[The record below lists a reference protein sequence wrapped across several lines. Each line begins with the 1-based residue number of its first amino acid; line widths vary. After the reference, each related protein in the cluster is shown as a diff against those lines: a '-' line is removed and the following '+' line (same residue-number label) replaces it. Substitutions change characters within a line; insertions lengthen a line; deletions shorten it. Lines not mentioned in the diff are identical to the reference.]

1 MLPHPGQTVG
11 LVLMRLPSYFL
22 AGKES
27 SQVAFVPPLFCKG
40 SVLRGGRPELAEGGR
55 EGRRDGRRG
64 RIEMRAL
71 FSQRTDRR
79 TDGRTDGRTVR
90 HGVSPPSD
98 FSRPRCGRGGVA
110 SWGRRLWRWCLVA
123 VDGGRGGR
131 ARRLHARPGVGLDA
145 GRRAGADGLMYVDET
160 RNLWALATS
169 KEVTRPR
176 GSGRPGGS
184 RQAGGQAAMRD
195 LHRPYHST
203 SRIRPLPRCLAGG
216 GRDDRSPGQA
226 RGCMR
231 PPTTVMLPRVEG

>member
-71 FSQRTDRR
+71 FSQRTD
-79 TDGRTDGRTVR
+79 GRTVR

-110 SWGRRLWRWCLVA
+110 SWGRLWRWCLVA

-145 GRRAGADGLMYVDET
+145 GRRAGAGGLMYVDET

-176 GSGRPGGS
+176 GRGRPGGS

-216 GRDDRSPGQA
+216 RDDR
-226 RGCMR
+226 
-231 PPTTVMLPRVEG
+231 RVKQEAACGR